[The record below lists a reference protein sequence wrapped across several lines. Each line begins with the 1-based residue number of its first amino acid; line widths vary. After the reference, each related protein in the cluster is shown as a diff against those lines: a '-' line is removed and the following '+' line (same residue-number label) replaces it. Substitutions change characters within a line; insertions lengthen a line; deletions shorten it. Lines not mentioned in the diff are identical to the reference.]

1 MTERSRTMSTTSVAQ
16 SKNRARGGFTLMEM
30 LVVVAIIGV
39 LVVIAIPVLNA
50 QLEKS
55 RETYDVYTMRQAAS
69 LAVKYYY
76 EGVRDEQS
84 ATAAKLKWNKI
95 GGENEHNAYGVYNP
109 TTGELEYKGSKE
121 AEKAYGKGTKQQT
134 GSTYTY
140 GDREI
145 YRTEEDYTNAV
156 VLVSIYPEGNNKH
169 IDVYWKNIKNGQ
181 YIGKDAGANIPK
193 YSIRIDLN

>member
-1 MTERSRTMSTTSVAQ
+1 MSTTSVAQ
-16 SKNRARGGFTLMEM
+16 CKNRARGGFTLMEM

-76 EGVRDEQS
+76 EGVKDKPS
-84 ATAAKLKWNKI
+84 AEAAKLKWNDNK
-95 GGENEHNAYGVYNP
+95 NNPNQCNAFGVYDP
-109 TTGELEYKGSKE
+109 TTGEFKPEWSTG
-121 AEKAYGKGTKQQT
+121 ATKAYGKGTKQRT
-134 GSTYTY
+134 SSTYTY

-145 YRTEEDYTNAV
+145 YATGEDYTNAV
-156 VLVSIYPEGNNKH
+156 VLVSIYPMGNNKH
-169 IDVYWKNIKNGQ
+169 IDVYWKNKKGK
-181 YIGKDAGANIPK
+181 YIGEAQSDNIPK

>member
-1 MTERSRTMSTTSVAQ
+1 MSTTSVAQ

-55 RETYDVYTMRQAAS
+55 RETHDVYTMRQAAS

-76 EGVRDEQS
+76 EGVKDNAS
-84 ATAAKLKWNKI
+84 ATNAHLKWN
-95 GGENEHNAYGVYNP
+95 GSNDPNQCNAYGVYNP
-109 TTGELEYKGSKE
+109 TTGEFEYEGSQGPT
-121 AEKAYGKGTKQQT
+121 KAYGKGTKQST
-134 GSTYTY
+134 SSTYTY
-140 GDREI
+140 GDRQI
-145 YRTEEDYTNAV
+145 YATGEDYTNAV
-156 VLVSIYPEGNNKH
+156 VLVSIYPMGNNKH
-169 IDVYWKNIKNGQ
+169 IDVYWKNKTGK
-181 YIGKDAGANIPK
+181 YIGGYDGPNIPK